1 MIDDLYPFGEL
12 LPTISQWQQLTPAQR
27 LELLDLTASWT
38 GPAIER
44 WRKAVEATS
53 T

>member
-1 MIDDLYPFGEL
+1 MTDDIDPFGEL
-12 LPTISQWQQLTPAQR
+12 LPTMVQWQQLTPAQR
-27 LELLDLTASWT
+27 LELLDTTASWT
-38 GPAIER
+38 GPVIER